1 MKPAFFI
8 YLVLAGTLL
17 LSCKSGKKKVTLESL
32 ILEMTEKQNLTY
44 FPEVQFSHKQQS
56 SYNRKSIAPD
66 KPGWDANADMSHF
79 IRVEQNNGRR
89 EFVMFDAAGPG
100 AVVRWWMTFYVA
112 QNGTIRVYLDN
123 DSIPSIE
130 GKPAKVLSGDMLTG
144 PPFAVSVHQGVP
156 VREIGRDMDYNFYLP
171 IPFGIHCKI
180 TYQCDS
186 LQLTPEGNYFPDVF
200 YNIGYRLYQADTRV
214 ETFTMQALEK
224 AKPMLEKAK
233 ENLMNSRPQ
242 PVEEKAFEKELLP
255 GDSLTIDFERN
266 NRAVNLISVDIQGT
280 DSLQYL
286 RSTVLSASF
295 DGIQTVWVPIGEFF
309 GTGYRMYKHK
319 TWMNET
325 LGDGKMESRWI
336 MPFQKN
342 YLLKIINYGIGKV
355 KVNGKVSLTSYEWKP
370 NSMYF
375 GAAWHEY
382 FHIISKDEQGQDL
395 NFVDI
400 KGKGVYAGDQITVF
414 NTSYEWWGE
423 GDEKIFVDGE
433 TFPSCFGTGTE
444 DYYGY
449 AFGRP
454 NPFSHPFISQPV
466 GDGNEGNSSNGG
478 LTVNMR
484 HRSLDAIP
492 FKQSINAN
500 MELWHWAAAPLN
512 YAITTYWYV
521 KLPFNINIKPD
532 IKSVQNP
539 VAQST
544 ADFIK

>member
-1 MKPAFFI
+1 
-8 YLVLAGTLL
+8 
-17 LSCKSGKKKVTLESL
+17 
-32 ILEMTEKQNLTY
+32 
-44 FPEVQFSHKQQS
+44 
-56 SYNRKSIAPD
+56 
-66 KPGWDANADMSHF
+66 
-79 IRVEQNNGRR
+79 
-89 EFVMFDAAGPG
+89 
-100 AVVRWWMTFYVA
+100 
-112 QNGTIRVYLDN
+112 
-123 DSIPSIE
+123 
-130 GKPAKVLSGDMLTG
+130 
-144 PPFAVSVHQGVP
+144 
-156 VREIGRDMDYNFYLP
+156 
-171 IPFGIHCKI
+171 
-180 TYQCDS
+180 
-186 LQLTPEGNYFPDVF
+186 
-200 YNIGYRLYQADTRV
+200 
-214 ETFTMQALEK
+214 
-224 AKPMLEKAK
+224 
-233 ENLMNSRPQ
+233 
-242 PVEEKAFEKELLP
+242 
-255 GDSLTIDFERN
+255 
-266 NRAVNLISVDIQGT
+266 
-280 DSLQYL
+280 
-286 RSTVLSASF
+286 
-295 DGIQTVWVPIGEFF
+295 
-309 GTGYRMYKHK
+309 
-319 TWMNET
+319 
-325 LGDGKMESRWI
+325 
-336 MPFQKN
+336 
-342 YLLKIINYGIGKV
+342 
-355 KVNGKVSLTSYEWKP
+355 
-370 NSMYF
+370 MYF